1 MAAYRPDRGDFVY
14 LDYTPQAGS
23 EMAGHRPALILSPR
37 RFNVA
42 TGLAFA
48 CPVTNQAKGGSFEVP
63 VPAGAN
69 VTGVVLSD
77 QLRSLDWLARGARFH
92 GRAPGDVVAEVLAR
106 IEAILE
112 G

>member
-14 LDYTPQAGS
+14 LDYTPQVGS